1 MIIDVDEYLYIKN
14 KISLFEFLNDIK
26 FRNCDN
32 ILINHKMYGDS
43 DLLNYDSRPVF
54 ERFNKNFKYMTVV
67 KTFVRGGIKN
77 AIMGLHRSFNISRYC
92 NSAGKKII
100 PKGVRTKDL
109 EIRNAEIRHYIT
121 KTVEEFYQRLK
132 RGWPDMIIGSPQ
144 YYKFIEHR
152 INYFFLINRI
162 TKRKLDVILPI
173 ISKNKKI
180 LKYLIKKLSLTT
192 KINNKMS
199 KII

>member
-1 MIIDVDEYLYIKN
+1 
-14 KISLFEFLNDIK
+14 
-26 FRNCDN
+26 
-32 ILINHKMYGDS
+32 
-43 DLLNYDSRPVF
+43 
-54 ERFNKNFKYMTVV
+54 
-67 KTFVRGGIKN
+67 
-77 AIMGLHRSFNISRYC
+77 
-92 NSAGKKII
+92 
-100 PKGVRTKDL
+100 
-109 EIRNAEIRHYIT
+109 
-121 KTVEEFYQRLK
+121 
-132 RGWPDMIIGSPQ
+132 MIIGSPQ

-199 KII
+199 NII